1 MNDCE
6 SSTRVASAC
15 RYAAFLAPSLDS
27 AWWRAGSRWLGR
39 DAASETALVQPALQ
53 GISTSDQQ
61 RLTSAPRRYGWHA
74 TLKAPFALA
83 SSIELSTLRSG
94 LDHICQ
100 VWAPFTMASLEVV
113 LLDDFLVLAPHGD
126 ASAVNA
132 LAGACVTGLH
142 AFAAPLSPGELARRR
157 SVGLSAEED
166 ALLVRWGYP
175 FVLSRFRFHF
185 TLTGSLRNTSPE
197 TILALEAA
205 AAQWFGALPP
215 CRFEAVSL
223 FVEPRPDAD
232 FVCMEQIRLGL

>member
-27 AWWRAGSRWLGR
+27 AWWRAGSQWLGR
-39 DAASETALVQPALQ
+39 DAASETALVQPVLH
-53 GISTSDQQ
+53 GVSTSDQQ
-61 RLTSAPRRYGWHA
+61 RITAVPRRYGWHA
-74 TLKAPFALA
+74 TLKAPFAMA
-83 SSIELSTLRSG
+83 SGLELSTLRSSLG
-94 LDHICQ
+94 HIGRL
-100 VWAPFTMASLEVV
+100 WAPLTMTSLQVV
-113 LLDDFLVLAPHGD
+113 LLDDFLALVPRGD

-157 SVGLSAEED
+157 SAGLSAEED

-175 FVLSRFRFHF
+175 FVMARFRFHF
-185 TLTGSLRNTSPE
+185 SLTGSLHGTPPE
-197 TILALEAA
+197 TVLALKAA
-205 AAQWFGALPP
+205 AARWFDALPP

-223 FVEPRPDAD
+223 FVEPRPGAD
-232 FVCMEQIRLGL
+232 FVCLEQIGLGL